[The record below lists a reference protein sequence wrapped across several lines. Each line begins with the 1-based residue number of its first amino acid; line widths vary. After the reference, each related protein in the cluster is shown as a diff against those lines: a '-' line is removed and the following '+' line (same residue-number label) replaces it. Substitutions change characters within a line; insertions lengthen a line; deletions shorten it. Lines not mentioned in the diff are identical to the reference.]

1 MITKNRLGTTHHILQ
16 LARKHT
22 RQDDGVESDVAHDV
36 ALRLAAA
43 VLPPGYVREA
53 RRQRMDVHQA
63 DAPAREL
70 VEAARAGVMEEVAEE
85 AGGLDLARELYEGN
99 ALDGIRFARIRGL
112 VAHGDIEAYRRG
124 NPSFRQRYDT
134 DVAFHHGVLAGVWG
148 NAMGGP
154 P

>member
-1 MITKNRLGTTHHILQ
+1 MITTVRLGTAHHILQ
-16 LARKHT
+16 IARKHT
-22 RQDDGVESDVAHDV
+22 RQNRGVESDVAHDV
-36 ALRLAAA
+36 ALRLAAG

-63 DAPAREL
+63 DATAREIIEGAL
-70 VEAARAGVMEEVAEE
+70 DGVMEEVAEE

-99 ALDGIRFARIRGL
+99 ALDGMRFARIRGL
-112 VAHGDIEAYRRG
+112 VAHGDIEAYRRS

-134 DVAFHHGVLAGVWG
+134 DMAFHHGVLAGVWG
-148 NAMGGP
+148 NGMGGP